1 MLRKSNIQW
10 SATALVNQMKKDNVN
25 FECSVQRGYVWDD
38 NRKSLLIHSMIE
50 GYPIPAFFFAKREDG
65 KYDALDGKQ
74 RCNSIFQ
81 FMTDEF
87 SLSENTPFAILDNG
101 EEYEIQSCKFS
112 NLPEELQQRIKDY
125 SLTIYYFDG
134 ITDEEVSELFYRL
147 NNGKPLTSI
156 ELTRVRAKSLGAFQ
170 QIAGHKAMQFAVSEI
185 GKKKYF
191 DEQLAMQM
199 YSICFEESPSFITK
213 DFRLVIEQ
221 VIVTTSQMNIIME
234 CLDMIYNLYQQYD
247 PETKEDKKILRKLK
261 ARTHIISLVYL
272 AKLCIDS
279 NNKDIFNSIANR
291 FFNSTSGTS
300 IDPSYNKAAGTGS
313 AKPESV
319 KARMESMKNLLNN

>member
-10 SATALVNQMKKDNVN
+10 SATALVNQMKKENVN

-38 NRKSLLIHSMIE
+38 SRKSLLIHSMIE
-50 GYPIPAFFFAKREDG
+50 GYPIPAFFFSKREDG
-65 KYDALDGKQ
+65 RYDALDGKQ
-74 RCNSIFQ
+74 RSNSIFQ
-81 FMTDEF
+81 FVADEF
-87 SLSENTPFAILDNG
+87 SLSENTPFVILDSG

-134 ITDEEVSELFYRL
+134 ITDEEIGELFYRL
-147 NNGKPLTSI
+147 NNGKPLSSV
-156 ELTRVRAKSLGAFQ
+156 ELTRVRAKSLEAFQ
-170 QIAGHKAMQFAVSEI
+170 QIANHKTMKFAVSEKGRI
-185 GKKKYF
+185 KYF

-199 YSICFEESPSFITK
+199 YTICFDESPSFITRE
-213 DFRLVIEQ
+213 FRPLIENI
-221 VIVTTSQMNIIME
+221 IVTTSQVDLIAE
-234 CLDMIYNLYQQYD
+234 CLDMIYDLYQQYD
-247 PETKEDKKILRKLK
+247 PETKEDKKMLRKIK
-261 ARTHIISLVYL
+261 ARTHIVSLVYL

-279 NNKDIFNSIANR
+279 NKKDLFNSIANR

-313 AKPESV
+313 AKTESV
-319 KARMESMKNLLNN
+319 RARMESMKNLLNN